1 MGLVRVASG
10 LVRRSGRVGLIAGSL
25 FALAWAADLAP
36 ADRARGFLAGLRG
49 GEAQAQTDPSRPG
62 PAAGQGAGPAQAS
75 AAPFPKRFFGET
87 SPWNTAIGKDPA
99 LAASSSAVVA
109 EFQQF
114 SGFQLNQNLWTVNVS
129 IPPEGTA
136 RQLVTDK
143 GLAKHA
149 AEGFSHWGTSDVP
162 VAPDAYG
169 TPDDDAHLVIIDTA
183 HNRVFNFY
191 GTQRSPT
198 GQLRAIGMGVFR
210 LDGSGWW
217 DPEGGTS
224 PGPWTG
230 RSSNA
235 SLLGGLIFPEE
246 LKAGVIPHALA
257 LGLDQD
263 IGLSMNKDVSAPAKT
278 FDVHPTGRV
287 PGGTRLQLDP
297 DLDLNSLRLGR
308 EALVICRALQTYG
321 AFIVESSSGLALYF
335 RSNNNRGTDQ
345 YAGMDFTG
353 IRRGDPAFATIR
365 SKLRVVAPAPP
376 EGGYDYPSVWSPP
389 NPKRY

>member
-1 MGLVRVASG
+1 MRVTG
-10 LVRRSGRVGLIAGSL
+10 RFWRRGPVGLAAVSL
-25 FALAWAADLAP
+25 FGLACAFDLAP
-36 ADRARGFLAGLRG
+36 ADWARGSGAELHLGQ
-49 GEAQAQTDPSRPG
+49 AQAQMEQPRPSPA
-62 PAAGQGAGPAQAS
+62 AAGQETRPAETTQGPIQTR
-75 AAPFPKRFFGET
+75 RFFSEN
-87 SPWNTAIGKDPA
+87 SPWNKAIGKAPA
-99 LAASSSAVVA
+99 LAATSGAIVA
-109 EFQQF
+109 QLQQF
-114 SGFQLNQNLWTVNVS
+114 AGFQLNQNRWTVNVS
-129 IPPEGTA
+129 MPPDGTP

-143 GLAKHA
+143 GLADHA
-149 AEGFSHWGTSDVP
+149 AEGFSYWGTADVP
-162 VAPDAYG
+162 VAPDAVG
-169 TPDDDAHLVIIDTA
+169 TPDDDAHLVIVDEA

-191 GTQRSPT
+191 GTQRSGT
-198 GQLRAIGMGVFR
+198 GQLKAIGMGVFR

-217 DPEGGTS
+217 DPDGGTS

-246 LKAGVIPHALA
+246 LKAGAIPHALA
-257 LGLDQD
+257 LGLDPEVGQ
-263 IGLSMNKDVSAPAKT
+263 SMDKDVSAPAKT

-308 EALVICRALQTYG
+308 EAMVICRALQTYG

-335 RSNNNRGTDQ
+335 RSNHNRGMDQ

-353 IRRGDPAFATIR
+353 IRRGDPAFAVIR

-389 NPKRY
+389 NPRRY